1 MPPATDRTEG
11 GAAAAGARR
20 PPMTAVFR
28 CDADPAIGAGHIF
41 RCLSLA
47 GRLAALGWRCTFAVG
62 PRTQATVPA
71 LARAGFA
78 VVLLPPDEEAELRA
92 LTAAPADLL
101 VLDHYGRDA
110 RFESACRSA
119 FGRILVIEDAPRPH
133 DCDLLLDATPG
144 RTPADYAGL
153 VPAQAGLLCGPA
165 FAALRP
171 DFLARRPVAL
181 ARRSARI
188 DRVLVSIGGSD
199 AGGASALAVEAVR
212 RALPDAQIDVVAG
225 GAAPGLPGIRRAVA
239 AVGGTL
245 YLDTDAMA
253 DLMAAADLAIGAP
266 GGSSWERCA
275 MGLPALLFTVAAN
288 QRANA
293 AALAAAGAADDL
305 GPPAAWSVERL
316 AGRVAALAREPRR
329 LRAMGRAA
337 AALTDGNGALRIAMA
352 LAGTVHVA
360 TAEAGDRTVALRPAV
375 AEDADAILDWQREP
389 EARRFARNAA
399 VPTEAE
405 HAAWMT
411 GRLAAADRVT
421 AIVELAGQP
430 AGLLRLDPHGQGLE
444 VSILIAVAAQGRGVG
459 RAALAL
465 ARRLASGRDLWAEVL
480 PGNDRS
486 RALFRAAG
494 YRHADGNWLVAEV
507 PR

>member
-1 MPPATDRTEG
+1 
-11 GAAAAGARR
+11 
-20 PPMTAVFR
+20 MTAVFR
-28 CDADPAIGAGHIF
+28 CDADPAIGAGHVF

-47 GRLAALGWRCTFAVG
+47 TRLAALGWCCTFAVG
-62 PRTQATVPA
+62 AQTQATVPA

-78 VVLLPPDEEAELRA
+78 VVPLPPDEDAELRA
-92 LTAAPADLL
+92 LTATPADLL

-181 ARRSARI
+181 ARRPGRI

-199 AGGASALAVEAVR
+199 AGGASALAAEAVR
-212 RALPDAQIDVVAG
+212 RALPDAHLDIVAG

-245 YLDTDAMA
+245 HVDTDAMA

-266 GGSSWERCA
+266 GSSSWERCTL
-275 MGLPALLFTVAAN
+275 GLPALLFTVAAN

-293 AALAAAGAADDL
+293 AALAAAGAADNL

-316 AGRVAALAREPRR
+316 AARIAVLAGDPHR

-352 LAGTVHVA
+352 LAGRA
-360 TAEAGDRTVALRPAV
+360 TAANGAVTLRPAM
-375 AEDADAILDWQREP
+375 AEDADTILDWQREP
-389 EARRFARNAA
+389 DARRFARNAA

-405 HAAWMT
+405 HAAWMA

-465 ARRLASGRDLWAEVL
+465 ARRLAPGRDLWAEVL

>member
-1 MPPATDRTEG
+1 MRFEMPPATDRTEG
-11 GAAAAGARR
+11 RAAAARAGR
-20 PPMTAVFR
+20 PPATAVFR
-28 CDADPAIGAGHIF
+28 CDADPASGAGHVY

-47 GRLAALGWRCTFAVG
+47 MRLAALGWRCTFAVG
-62 PRTQATVPA
+62 HQTVPA

-78 VVLLPPDEEAELRA
+78 VMPLPPGEEAELRA
-92 LTAAPADLL
+92 LTAAPAELL
-101 VLDHYGRDA
+101 VIDHYGRDA

-119 FGRILVIEDAPRPH
+119 FGRILVLDDAPRPH

-171 DFLARRPVAL
+171 DFIEHRATAL
-181 ARRSARI
+181 ARRSGRL

-199 AGGASALAVEAVR
+199 AGGATALAAEAAR
-212 RALPDAQIDVVAG
+212 RALPDARIDVVAG
-225 GAAPGLPGIRRAVA
+225 GAAPGLPGIRRAA
-239 AVGGTL
+239 AGIGGTL
-245 YLDTDAMA
+245 HVDTDAMA
-253 DLMAAADLAIGAP
+253 GLMAAADLAIGAP

-275 MGLPALLFTVAAN
+275 LGLPALLFTVAAN

-293 AALAAAGAADDL
+293 AALAAAGAAEDL
-305 GPPAAWSVERL
+305 GPPDAWSVERL
-316 AGRVAALAREPRR
+316 ADRIAALARDPHR

-337 AALTDGNGALRIAMA
+337 AALTDGNGALRVAMA
-352 LAGTVHVA
+352 LAGTA
-360 TAEAGDRTVALRPAV
+360 QAGDRAVVLRPAV

-389 EARRFARNAA
+389 DARRFARNAA
-399 VPTEAE
+399 VPTDAE
-405 HAAWMT
+405 HAAWMA
-411 GRLAAADRVT
+411 GRLAAADNVT
-421 AIVELAGQP
+421 AIVELAGRP
-430 AGLLRLDPHGQGLE
+430 AGLLRLDPHGDALE
-444 VSILIAVAAQGRGVG
+444 VSILIAAAAQGRGVG

-465 ARRLASGRDLWAEVL
+465 ARRLAPGRDLWAEVL

-494 YRHADGNWLVAEV
+494 YADADGNWLVAEA